1 MAERKVGTVSS
12 WELLSPIL
20 AVFRLQPDQG
30 STFPDYKAGQYI
42 ALRREDC
49 RLTKR
54 VMGEDG
60 RPHYAPDI
68 DESGNHK
75 IGSVAHSYSISS
87 APYETREQGFLEF
100 YIVLEQGENQ
110 YPGRL
115 TESLF
120 RLNPPQDDKVGYVSH
135 IAGDFTLEKRAAGF
149 QSVVMVGT
157 GTGLA
162 PFAAMIKQLHHDASA
177 GGSGGVSYTLLH
189 ANRSF
194 EELAYHKEL
203 LAIEKAQ
210 RFDLLY
216 VPSVSRPT
224 ARDLEDPDMGTGRA
238 NNLLRHILGMP
249 LREQEEIDE
258 AAAQG
263 LDVAAARTALHRV
276 ARPALPTNTDMARLR
291 QRFDPGRTVIL
302 TCGNPTSMADIKRI
316 AEVHGIRY
324 EKEDWKLVL
333 PAKP

>member
-1 MAERKVGTVSS
+1 MAEKKVGTVVS

-20 AVFRLQPDQG
+20 AVFRLQPAAD
-30 STFPDYKAGQYI
+30 SAFPEYKAGQYI

-60 RPHYAPDI
+60 KPRYLPDI
-68 DESGNHK
+68 DDSGNHK
-75 IGSVAHSYSISS
+75 IGGVAHSYSISS
-87 APYETREQGFLEF
+87 APFETREQGFLEF

-120 RLNPPQDDKVGYVSH
+120 RLNPGQDDKVGYVSH
-135 IAGDFTLEKRAAGF
+135 IAGDFTLEKRAAGSR
-149 QSVVMVGT
+149 SVVMVGT

-162 PFAAMIKQLHHDASA
+162 PFAAMLKQLDHDASA
-177 GGSGGVSYTLLH
+177 GGADGVAYTLVH

-194 EELAYHKEL
+194 EELAYHQEL

-210 RFDLLY
+210 RIDFLY

-224 ARDLEDPDMGTGRA
+224 KRDLDDPDMGTGRA

-263 LDVAAARTALHRV
+263 LDVAAARAALDRV
-276 ARPALPTNTDMARLR
+276 ARPALPSSMDAARVR
-291 QRFDPGRTVIL
+291 ERFDSGQTVIL

-316 AEVHGIRY
+316 ADVHGIRY

-333 PAKP
+333 PAKA